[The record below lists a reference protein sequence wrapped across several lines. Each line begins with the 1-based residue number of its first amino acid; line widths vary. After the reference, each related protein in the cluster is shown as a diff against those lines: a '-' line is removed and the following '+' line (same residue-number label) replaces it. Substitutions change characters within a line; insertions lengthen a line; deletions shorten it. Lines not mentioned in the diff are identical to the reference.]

1 MLVLIKMV
9 MRVKPVTMNV
19 QGINEPVFSYFDRY
33 LVLEVI
39 AVVQHVC
46 NNNSFHVPGKSS
58 NTNDGN

>member
-33 LVLEVI
+33 LVLEVV
-39 AVVQHVC
+39 AVVQHV
-46 NNNSFHVPGKSS
+46 
-58 NTNDGN
+58 